1 MTIEEYNNLD
11 FFNQVGYVPV
21 YQTRT
26 ESLLIWNEVSWR
38 TRYIEKD
45 VLVGYVLDDS
55 LPI

>member
-26 ESLLIWNEVSWR
+26 ESFQIWNEVSWR